1 MSRMARGKKRKP
13 LPKPVDS
20 GQRGPGRQISDTA
33 VAGELQ
39 NSLED
44 TLGYRRVTGE
54 GLSDAELKERHAD
67 DVRRALRSLTDEEIN
82 AAIVAAGGTKRR
94 DRTLRRWRQRGQ
106 IPARVV
112 PAPDDGKPRPSVEE
126 LVYRRAAVKELGGV
140 DEAASKLGRKKR
152 SVQRWMTG
160 ETKSFSKEAKTT
172 MHKHRV
178 VTAARRHAVAP
189 KKQAAAKTPPRA
201 TKGHPAAPKPAP
213 PAPKFRV
220 TGMFAVVDDGNEYPA
235 RFRTIDMTT
244 VGWPEEDVDALLF
257 AVREDD
263 TAKVQE
269 LIERA
274 LTERYM
280 QGAHDHE
287 YNENNH
293 MRVESIERI
302 DFYFEGGG
310 E

>member
-1 MSRMARGKKRKP
+1 
-13 LPKPVDS
+13 
-20 GQRGPGRQISDTA
+20 
-33 VAGELQ
+33 
-39 NSLED
+39 
-44 TLGYRRVTGE
+44 
-54 GLSDAELKERHAD
+54 
-67 DVRRALRSLTDEEIN
+67 
-82 AAIVAAGGTKRR
+82 
-94 DRTLRRWRQRGQ
+94 
-106 IPARVV
+106 
-112 PAPDDGKPRPSVEE
+112 
-126 LVYRRAAVKELGGV
+126 
-140 DEAASKLGRKKR
+140 
-152 SVQRWMTG
+152 
-160 ETKSFSKEAKTT
+160 
-172 MHKHRV
+172 
-178 VTAARRHAVAP
+178 
-189 KKQAAAKTPPRA
+189 
-201 TKGHPAAPKPAP
+201 
-213 PAPKFRV
+213 
-220 TGMFAVVDDGNEYPA
+220 MFAVVDDGNEYPA